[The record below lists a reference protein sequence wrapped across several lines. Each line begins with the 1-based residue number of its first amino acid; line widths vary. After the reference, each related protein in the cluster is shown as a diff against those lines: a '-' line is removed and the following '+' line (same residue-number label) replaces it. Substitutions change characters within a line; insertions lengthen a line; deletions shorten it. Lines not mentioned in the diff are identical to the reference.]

1 MRIDLIGSRLS
12 FHRSSRSVRS
22 VSAVSTSS
30 AENGSSI
37 NSKVGLTTSARAK
50 PTRWRIPPDSSRGYA
65 FSKPSRPIRSMAASA
80 RRRRSRAPTPSAS
93 SPASTFC
100 NTVSHGNSAKVG
112 TTLATPCAGPD
123 KGFPRYSTAPPL
135 CSIRPAMMR
144 NKVDFPEP
152 ERPSRPTISPSA
164 RLRLTSSRTR
174 ISPYVLLHPR
184 CTRVTRRISNKL
196 TVFQPDG
203 KNPQCLGPNQYQGLA
218 LVALFCRGAL
228 CLSRIPP
235 SDINQNLLKKY
246 IAYPGIF
253 SIEFAIRPYV
263 GRAEKG
269 SNPAAA
275 CFPHKDTADAIIGG

>member
-1 MRIDLIGSRLS
+1 
-12 FHRSSRSVRS
+12 
-22 VSAVSTSS
+22 
-30 AENGSSI
+30 
-37 NSKVGLTTSARAK
+37 
-50 PTRWRIPPDSSRGYA
+50 
-65 FSKPSRPIRSMAASA
+65 MAASA

-100 NTVSHGNSAKVG
+100 NTVSHGNSAKVLN
-112 TTLATPCAGPD
+112 TIATPCAGPD

-135 CSIRPAMMR
+135 GSIRPAMMR

-164 RLRLTSSRTR
+164 SLRLTSSRTR
-174 ISPYVLLHPR
+174 NSPYVLLNPR
-184 CTRVTRRISNKL
+184 CTRVTRRISDKL

-203 KNPQCLGPNQYQGLA
+203 KNPQCLVPNQYQGLA

-228 CLSRIPP
+228 CLYLIPP

-253 SIEFAIRPYV
+253 SMEFAIRPYV

-275 CFPHKDTADAIIGG
+275 CFPHKDTADAIIGGSTPSQIQTSPQCRASYAAYRPRRSFPRYTRLGHARSVLYRPRRRLRTQYSRSMRRRTRSSRRSRNREKYPAA